1 MILQELGRSCT
12 DFGDVLLPGAVIVY
26 FADECT
32 CGRTHTQSPSK
43 PLPHFLFRHFVLFC
57 GRECHAPVLGA
68 AVPFLMNS

>member
-1 MILQELGRSCT
+1 MILQEIGRSCT
-12 DFGDVLLPGAVIVY
+12 DFGDVLSPGAVIVY

-32 CGRTHTQSPSK
+32 CACTHTQSGSK

-57 GRECHAPVLGA
+57 GRGFQAPVLGA